1 MKTIHQSARVALVIL
16 LTVCGCSPTSGPR
29 TPTKTTTAMPV
40 TLDIGSYTG
49 GLPACLL
56 VTDATGRVVTRAGG
70 ERCAQ
75 RFSPC
80 STFKIPNSL
89 IGLETGVLTDAT
101 TVIPWDQDRYPQ
113 QAWWPPAWI
122 DRVHDLRSAFANSF
136 VPFYRALALRI
147 GREAMERHLKRFGYG
162 NQAIGAGLDSFW
174 LDGTLQISA
183 EEQVRFLRD
192 FHLGRLGVSVRST
205 AIVREILV
213 HERSGE
219 YVLRAK
225 TGTGGGEEGRQ
236 AIGWIVGTVEHG
248 TAVHFY
254 AFNVSAP
261 TTAGIERQWRF
272 GVLRAMLSKLGLWPR
287 IEKADN
293 SGILHG
299 S

>member
-1 MKTIHQSARVALVIL
+1 MRTFHLFSPVAFLIL
-16 LTVCGCSPTSGPR
+16 LSIPGCTPSPTAGSQITSPAA
-29 TPTKTTTAMPV
+29 PIV
-40 TLDIGSYTG
+40 LDIGAFTR

-56 VTDATGRVVTRAGG
+56 VTNATGRIVTRAGA

-80 STFKIPNSL
+80 STFKIPNTL
-89 IGLETGVLTDAT
+89 IGLETGALADAT
-101 TVIPWDQDRYPQ
+101 TVIPWDRVRYPQ
-113 QAWWPPAWI
+113 QAWWPPAWT

-136 VPFYRALALRI
+136 VPYYRALAVRI
-147 GREAMERHLKRFGYG
+147 GREAMERYLKRFGYG
-162 NQAIGAGLDSFW
+162 NMAIGAGLDSFW

-192 FHLGRLGVSVRST
+192 FHFGRLGISARST

-225 TGTGGGEEGRQ
+225 TGTGGGEAGKP
-236 AIGWIVGTVEHG
+236 AIGWIVGTVERG
-248 TAVHFY
+248 TDVHFY

-261 TTAGIERQWRF
+261 TTAAIERQWRF
-272 GVLRAMLSKLGLWPR
+272 GVLRDMLSKLGLWPR
-287 IEKADN
+287 IEK
-293 SGILHG
+293 
-299 S
+299 